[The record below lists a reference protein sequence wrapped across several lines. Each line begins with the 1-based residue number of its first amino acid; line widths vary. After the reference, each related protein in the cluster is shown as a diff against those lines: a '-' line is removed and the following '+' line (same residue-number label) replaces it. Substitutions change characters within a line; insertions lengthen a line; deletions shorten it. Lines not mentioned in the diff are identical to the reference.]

1 MRKIEKIQER
11 ALRFLLNDT
20 KSDYNMLLSISG
32 FETLHLKLEV
42 FKCVYDFN
50 PSFMSSTFNIKNVT
64 YDFRDNK
71 ILTLLNFK
79 GISYGKRS

>member
-32 FETLHLKLEV
+32 FETLHLKGIHMFALEI
-42 FKCVYDFN
+42 FKCLYDLN
-50 PSFMSSTFNIKNVT
+50 HLLCRLLLILNRYHTILGIIK
-64 YDFRDNK
+64 F
-71 ILTLLNFK
+71 
-79 GISYGKRS
+79 